1 MERRLIAMG
10 ELLVDLIQT
19 DGIKQSEGPIFQAH
33 AGGAPANVAYCVSK
47 LGGKSLMLSKVGMD
61 PFGDFLLRELEKG
74 SVDTTHILRSRR
86 LKTGLALVSLGENG
100 EREFQFYR
108 DHAADLD
115 FDAADL
121 DPSVFRQHDF
131 FHFGSVNLTTPQS
144 QAAHLEALRL
154 SRKAGMTVSFDP
166 NLRPNLWDDRD
177 RLIKT
182 VLDFIPLADII
193 KLSESEL
200 SALTGNNDEKTAI
213 KMLFSGFLKLI
224 IVTKGHKGVSL
235 YSNTAQ
241 VEVEAAKI
249 TAVDTTGA
257 GDAFMGAFI
266 FRMMQ
271 KPTLSHQVLDYLPDL
286 IFASKVAGYVV
297 QRHGAISA
305 MPSLHDLEKL

>member
-19 DGIKQSEGPIFQAH
+19 DGIKSSEGPVYQAH
-33 AGGAPANVAYCVSK
+33 AGGAPANVAYCVAK

-74 SVDTTHILRSRR
+74 AVDTSHILRSES
-86 LKTGLALVSLGENG
+86 LKTSLALVALGANG

-131 FHFGSVNLTTPQS
+131 FHFGSVNLLTPQS
-144 QAAHLEALRL
+144 QAAHLEAIRL

-166 NLRPNLWDDRD
+166 NLRYNLWDDRL

-182 VLDFIPLADII
+182 VREFVSMADII
-193 KLSESEL
+193 KLSETEL
-200 SALTGNNDEKTAI
+200 SALTGNIDEKAAV
-213 KMLFSGFLKLI
+213 KKLFSGFVKLI

-235 YSNTAQ
+235 YSNTSH
-241 VEVEAAKI
+241 VDVEAAKV

-271 KPTLSHQVLDYLPDL
+271 KPTLSLQVLEYLPDL
-286 IFASKVAGYVV
+286 IFACKVAGYVV

-305 MPSLHDLEKL
+305 MPTLTDLDKL